1 MYVCMYVYMYMYI
14 YLYISILLADQVFK
28 TKYLRTKEIAI
39 KFLSELMENII
50 VQEGGLM
57 LNKEFMAL
65 VIFLD

>member
-1 MYVCMYVYMYMYI
+1 MYVCMYVYVYI
-14 YLYISILLADQVFK
+14 SIYISILLADQVFR
-28 TKYLRTKEIAI
+28 TKYLRTKEKAI
-39 KFLSELMENII
+39 KFLSELMKNIN

>member
-1 MYVCMYVYMYMYI
+1 MYMYVCMYMYI
-14 YLYISILLADQVFK
+14 YPYISILLADQVFK